1 MKRVGLVVVGT
12 LSACAAFGDL
22 ADFVDPF
29 TGTAGTGHTH
39 PAACVPFG
47 MVQAGPDTGCNEPAF
62 EVAGRHGEWKPAKL
76 LGVSEN
82 GAVTGTV
89 LTVRSE
95 EVKEPVMVR
104 YLGRNRSMGTL
115 FNEVSLPLGPFQDQ
129 EK

>member
-1 MKRVGLVVVGT
+1 MTSSQQKPMFTALLIASVAVVVY
-12 LSACAAFGDL
+12 LFCI
-22 ADFVDPF
+22 
-29 TGTAGTGHTH
+29 
-39 PAACVPFG
+39 
-47 MVQAGPDTGCNEPAF
+47 EPARQAFLFDGMDVPDAEPYHFEIVPRNSF
-62 EVAGRHGEWKPAKL
+62 EVAGRHGGWKPAKL

-129 EK
+129 KK